1 MHDFWNTINLFIA
14 RQSKSLKNIFV
25 KSMFKNSFPFF
36 ITQNRNSSVDV
47 VIDDVY
53 VAVVVVRKQ
62 EHSLAFKRILSE
74 KLISLQSNLGSS
86 IMISSMMETSSERFT
101 FNFVV
106 TLGNYIL
113 VQFNLRNIFILTVK
127 NIYTEQIVL
136 VIRSLTILC
145 RF

>member
-1 MHDFWNTINLFIA
+1 
-14 RQSKSLKNIFV
+14 
-25 KSMFKNSFPFF
+25 MFKNSFPFF

-113 VQFNLRNIFILTVK
+113 AQFNLRNIFILTVK